1 MDDIIFA
8 GHADTV
14 LPYYQGAD
22 IFVLPSLS
30 EGLPLSLL
38 EAMSCGLPVV
48 ATIVGGNAEIVDPN
62 LKTKEVVSDY
72 HIGENGVL
80 VNPKDVK
87 GLAEAI
93 LKLLNDVDLSKQ
105 LGEKARKTVEENY
118 SQEKI
123 INEYIDLYCSLS

>member
-1 MDDIIFA
+1 M
-8 GHADTV
+8 
-14 LPYYQGAD
+14 
-22 IFVLPSLS
+22 
-30 EGLPLSLL
+30 
-38 EAMSCGLPVV
+38 
-48 ATIVGGNAEIVDPN
+48 
-62 LKTKEVVSDY
+62 
-72 HIGENGVL
+72 